1 MGQIKVE
8 KNVGGIEGLCVIE
21 PEGHLDARGYF
32 MERGRAFSPDGH
44 RLSERISGE
53 FYGKPGEDSGFLFLF
68 YIFLN
73 LLTASV
79 LYIAGAPNK
88 REGGA
93 GGWKKQ
99 SW

>member
-1 MGQIKVE
+1 
-8 KNVGGIEGLCVIE
+8 
-21 PEGHLDARGYF
+21 
-32 MERGRAFSPDGH
+32 MERGRALSPDGH

-53 FYGKPGEDSGFLFLF
+53 LYGKPGETPVSFFLF